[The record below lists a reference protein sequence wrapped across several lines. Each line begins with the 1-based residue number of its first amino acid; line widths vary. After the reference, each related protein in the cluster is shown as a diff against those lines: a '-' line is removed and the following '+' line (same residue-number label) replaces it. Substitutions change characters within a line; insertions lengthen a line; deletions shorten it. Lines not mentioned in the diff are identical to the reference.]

1 MVAGGSLSPL
11 LGAVYLDPVDQAMT
25 RRMEKHK
32 AGYIRYMDDFVILAT
47 TRWQLRAAIREV
59 MHVTAALGPRL
70 HHRQKHFVGRI
81 ERGFDF
87 LGYRFHPARRL
98 RPSAESLRRLL
109 ARARRL
115 HEQGAGGRR
124 LWQYV
129 ARWTRWLWAGLGGMI
144 SR

>member
-1 MVAGGSLSPL
+1 
-11 LGAVYLDPVDQAMT
+11 
-25 RRMEKHK
+25 
-32 AGYIRYMDDFVILAT
+32 
-47 TRWQLRAAIREV
+47 
-59 MHVTAALGPRL
+59 MHVTASLGLRL

-87 LGYRFHPARRL
+87 LGYRFHPARGL

-124 LWQYV
+124 RQYV
-129 ARWTRWLWAGLGGMI
+129 ARWTRWLWAGLSGMI
-144 SR
+144 SRKGGARRYYVTVLKRLRLTGAYLPRM